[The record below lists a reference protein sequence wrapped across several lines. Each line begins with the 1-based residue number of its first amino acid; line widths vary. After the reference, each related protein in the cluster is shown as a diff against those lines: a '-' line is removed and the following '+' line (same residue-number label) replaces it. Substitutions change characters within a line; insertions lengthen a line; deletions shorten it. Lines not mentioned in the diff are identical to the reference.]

1 MRVALIT
8 GAGSGIGRAV
18 AHQLLAD
25 GWTVVLTGRRG
36 QALEQTLASAP
47 TGAVATSAT
56 ATAVEHSSVVA
67 ADLTTEQGIEAV
79 FAHIKDRYGRLDL
92 LFNNAGSFGPTARID
107 EYPVAE
113 FDAVLDVNIK
123 AAFRCAQEAFALM
136 SAQEPAGG
144 RIINNGSIS
153 AQIPRPHSVGY
164 AVSKHAMTGLT
175 KAIELDGRPLGITA
189 TQIDIGNAATELL
202 ADTGSTTGAL
212 QADGR
217 KVVEPMFDVAHA
229 AKLIAAVANADASVT
244 INHLTVTAQ
253 GMPYA
258 GRG

>member
-1 MRVALIT
+1 M
-8 GAGSGIGRAV
+8 
-18 AHQLLAD
+18 
-25 GWTVVLTGRRG
+25 
-36 QALEQTLASAP
+36 
-47 TGAVATSAT
+47 
-56 ATAVEHSSVVA
+56 
-67 ADLTTEQGIEAV
+67 
-79 FAHIKDRYGRLDL
+79 
-92 LFNNAGSFGPTARID
+92 
-107 EYPVAE
+107 
-113 FDAVLDVNIK
+113 
-123 AAFRCAQEAFALM
+123 AQ
-136 SAQEPAGG
+136 QQPAGG

-175 KAIELDGRPLGITA
+175 KAIELDGRPVGISC

-202 ADTGSTTGAL
+202 VDTGSTTGAL

-229 AKLIAAVANADASVT
+229 AKLIAAIADTDASVAV
-244 INHLTVTAQ
+244 NQLTVTAQ